1 MSFHSKGAFRPV
13 ASRWPLVSHPAQG
26 PKRILLSFGDSQ
38 GFRIRSSKAALTSI
52 QHMRGG
58 RRVARSAVAMAL
70 LVIAVD
76 HLPWERGGEGEE
88 ESNERTLKSRN
99 VYAWP
104 KEVNDVILSLSL
116 ARALCSAQIHLSLR
130 LFHLYVYVLCR
141 CRLASFAPFYVTLLS
156 LT

>member
-1 MSFHSKGAFRPV
+1 
-13 ASRWPLVSHPAQG
+13 
-26 PKRILLSFGDSQ
+26 
-38 GFRIRSSKAALTSI
+38 
-52 QHMRGG
+52 
-58 RRVARSAVAMAL
+58 MAL

-130 LFHLYVYVLCR
+130 LFHLYVYFLCR